1 MPEQKDQFTRKGIPM
16 NALRTWTIPG
26 ETPLT
31 ITVHRPAVTMRYG
44 DGPEV
49 ELSPSQVQSLSA
61 RMVDAEDY
69 FDTGDPEILV

>member
-1 MPEQKDQFTRKGIPM
+1 M

-26 ETPLT
+26 DTPLT

-49 ELSPSQVQSLSA
+49 ELNPSQVQSLSA

-69 FDTGDPEILV
+69 FDTEDPEILV